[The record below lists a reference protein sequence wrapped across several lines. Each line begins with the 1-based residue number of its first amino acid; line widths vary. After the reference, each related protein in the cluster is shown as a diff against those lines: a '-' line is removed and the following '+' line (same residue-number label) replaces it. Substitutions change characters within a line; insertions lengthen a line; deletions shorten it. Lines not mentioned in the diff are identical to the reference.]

1 MEAKPAHSERRSK
14 GWSFPKLNLMFP
26 EWGGQTQIGF
36 CNNVRGLF
44 PIADSGLSQEASLQ
58 GASLAA
64 GSEDQLN
71 NQPHNS
77 SVMQRPWGL
86 FPPSG
91 RAPCL
96 CAGAGLTGPPP
107 LMLSWGRHPA
117 LGCLWGLRKRGVR
130 GTLSSLYGWW
140 SPPSAV
146 FNISPG
152 SLRLGKDEI

>member
-1 MEAKPAHSERRSK
+1 
-14 GWSFPKLNLMFP
+14 MFP
-26 EWGGQTQIGF
+26 EWGGQTKIGF

-91 RAPCL
+91 GLPACRADQSFL
-96 CAGAGLTGPPP
+96 LFSNNSAGHNNT
-107 LMLSWGRHPA
+107 H
-117 LGCLWGLRKRGVR
+117 
-130 GTLSSLYGWW
+130 
-140 SPPSAV
+140 
-146 FNISPG
+146 F
-152 SLRLGKDEI
+152 GKGIY

>member
-1 MEAKPAHSERRSK
+1 MASYLSVRMLSILDLQHHPGMGASAWRKPAHSERRSK

-26 EWGGQTQIGF
+26 EWGGQTKIGF

-96 CAGAGLTGPPP
+96 PQIRAFF
-107 LMLSWGRHPA
+107 
-117 LGCLWGLRKRGVR
+117 
-130 GTLSSLYGWW
+130 
-140 SPPSAV
+140 SAATTV
-146 FNISPG
+146 QDTTTPT
-152 SLRLGKDEI
+152 LGKGFTNKCNRNV